1 MLPLELK
8 ALNNWVVVKEG
19 SKIPMN
25 AKTGRPASVSN
36 SNTWSDFETAE
47 KAVSEGSYANLGFV
61 FNNNGFVGID
71 IDDGFDKDGFLTPE
85 TVEIIE
91 RCKSYTEISR
101 SGRGVHIILAGD
113 LPFSGRNNQ
122 KHKEI
127 YKDGRYFILTGK
139 TFRYN
144 KITHN
149 QRAIDWVISHH
160 FPSLRANK
168 MSMVNKS
175 SIPQIEQK
183 VTIKYEIK
191 QKKIEFKY
199 MYRKIY
205 EGSRNI
211 ALTSIVGTLKNSGF
225 SKTQAFKMIDKINRI
240 VCSHPLDIGEIQNIV
255 RSIYRYAD

>member
-1 MLPLELK
+1 MLPEQLK
-8 ALNNWVVVKEG
+8 ALNTWVVVKEG
-19 SKIPMN
+19 SKIPMD

-47 KAVSEGSYANLGFV
+47 KAVSEGSFANLGFV

-149 QRAIDWVISHH
+149 QEALDWVIATW
-160 FPSLRANK
+160 FRVTKQKNMIYK
-168 MSMVNKS
+168 KS
-175 SIPQIEQK
+175 IAQVEQK
-183 VTIKYEIK
+183 INIRHQIKD
-191 QKKIEFKY
+191 KKIEWKY
-199 MYRKIY
+199 MYRKIH

-211 ALTSIVGTLKNSGF
+211 ALTSIAGTLKNSGF
-225 SKTQAFKMIDKINRI
+225 SRNQAYKMINKINSI
-240 VCSHPLDIGEIQNIV
+240 VCSNPLELAEIQNIV